1 MSAWFLEVLRSP
13 ASFPNAVIPLRLGR
27 TLVGRDVGCDL
38 RIPDPRV
45 SSRHCLIEISGDH
58 VEISDLHSTN
68 GTFIDG
74 VRVQRTGWLPGQKL
88 SLGATEL
95 GLTWKPVA
103 GEPGFHPVS
112 LNESDFDFSIVSE
125 RGIPGEGGRTT
136 ESSEPLSA
144 ETLSRHLHVLQQS
157 IRALTGAPSVPEL
170 LDRVMLLLFE
180 AVHCDTGYILVMEH
194 GNQEAVRTHL
204 AYEGG
209 RRKENLEERLYS
221 RTLVSK
227 ALESKTGFIFDRDE
241 SGTMPEADQSSSI
254 FQLHIK
260 TALCCPIHSEGR
272 VFGVIYL
279 DGKKSG
285 QKFTPDDLE
294 LVMHVAGIAGMAIE
308 NIELYR
314 KLRSEVRIRE
324 HLRRFV
330 SPNVAEKIIAER
342 GGGDFHLI
350 SQRTPISVLFADI
363 RGFTRISESLPPL
376 TVARILNAFFSRMSE
391 VVFRNGG
398 TLDKFV
404 GDSMMVLFNA
414 PVLHPDHEMAAVK
427 TAVEMRRHLRE
438 MLPEWKA
445 QGLPEIHMG
454 IGINSGEAV
463 AGSIGTDE
471 RMEYTAIGDTVN
483 TAARVCG
490 IAKPDQILVTGSIYE
505 KLPVEFKA
513 APLGPVQLKGKSQ
526 PVLLFEIVEDPG

>member
-1 MSAWFLEVLRSP
+1 V
-13 ASFPNAVIPLRLGR
+13 
-27 TLVGRDVGCDL
+27 
-38 RIPDPRV
+38 
-45 SSRHCLIEISGDH
+45 
-58 VEISDLHSTN
+58 
-68 GTFIDG
+68 
-74 VRVQRTGWLPGQKL
+74 
-88 SLGATEL
+88 TEH
-95 GLTWKPVA
+95 G
-103 GEPGFHPVS
+103 
-112 LNESDFDFSIVSE
+112 N
-125 RGIPGEGGRTT
+125 R
-136 ESSEPLSA
+136 
-144 ETLSRHLHVLQQS
+144 
-157 IRALTGAPSVPEL
+157 
-170 LDRVMLLLFE
+170 E
-180 AVHCDTGYILVMEH
+180 AVH
-194 GNQEAVRTHL
+194 THL
-204 AYEGG
+204 AYEEG

-241 SGTMPEADQSSSI
+241 SGTMSEADQSSSI

-285 QKFTPDDLE
+285 QKFTTDDLE

-350 SQRTPISVLFADI
+350 SQRTPVSVLFADI

-404 GDSMMVLFNA
+404 GDSLMVLFNA

-490 IAKPDQILVTGSIYE
+490 IAKPDQILVTGNVYE

-526 PVLLFEIVEDPG
+526 PVPLFEIVED